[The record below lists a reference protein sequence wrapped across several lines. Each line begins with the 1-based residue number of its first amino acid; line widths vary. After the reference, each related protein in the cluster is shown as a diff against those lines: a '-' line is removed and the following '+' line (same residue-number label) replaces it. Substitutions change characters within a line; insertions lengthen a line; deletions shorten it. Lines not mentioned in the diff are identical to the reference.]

1 MAARSAR
8 TAITQDWVL
17 ETIYETAE
25 RCKQAVPVLDSEGE
39 ETGEWKFEAAN
50 VLRAAELA
58 GKHLQMWTE
67 KRVIDQTIRDLS
79 PNAKDHNLSV
89 IEKLPKRPANAV

>member
-58 GKHLQMWTE
+58 GKHLQMFTD
-67 KRVIDQTIRDLS
+67 KLHVDQTVREKS
-79 PNAKDHNLSV
+79 PNAKDENLAV
-89 IEKLPKRPANAV
+89 LEKLPAGEVG